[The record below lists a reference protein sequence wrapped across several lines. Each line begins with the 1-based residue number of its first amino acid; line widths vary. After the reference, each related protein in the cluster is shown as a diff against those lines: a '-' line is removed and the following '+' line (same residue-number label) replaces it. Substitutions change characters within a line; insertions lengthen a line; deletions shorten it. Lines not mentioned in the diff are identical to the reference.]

1 MIPWKI
7 IITIIHVRKKEMK
20 KIRNDSIFS
29 TTLQYKCKLQYSLRC
44 FTMKVFLLLI
54 CIYKVIGSSCPNL
67 CSGHG
72 TCETGSCVCYP
83 GWMQGDCSL
92 RINIF

>member
-1 MIPWKI
+1 
-7 IITIIHVRKKEMK
+7 MK
-20 KIRNDSIFS
+20 NMKRLYF
-29 TTLQYKCKLQYSLRC
+29 QYNLIQSKCKLHDSLRC
-44 FTMKVFLLLI
+44 FTMKVLLLVI
-54 CIYKVIGSSCPNL
+54 CIYKVITISCPNL

-92 RINIF
+92 RILIYKNI